1 MSDDGSSTHD
11 SLDLQAAKRELL
23 ERLLEKEGIELHDA
37 ETIYPR
43 QSSHKIP
50 LSFAQ
55 QRLWFLDQLDSGKSV
70 YNICRGYRLSG
81 RLDIDALT
89 QSFNAIVRRYEILR
103 TVFITVDDQPVQ
115 FIIPNLTLTIPVL
128 DLRTLSPAEQATET
142 SRLANKEVGYFF
154 DLARGPLSRLSL
166 VRLSTEKHVLVFAA
180 HQIICDGWSV
190 SLFFRELESLY
201 RVYSSNG
208 SAALPELIIQFA
220 DYAVWQRELVK
231 GPIIDSQ
238 LSYWKERLAGI
249 LPAFELSTDH
259 QRPGIQTF
267 RGARETVEITEPM
280 TNAIKELG
288 RNHGATLFVTLMA
301 VFNVLLYRYTAQEE
315 ILIGFSISNR
325 YQAAIQ
331 NLIGFFV
338 NTLVLRTN
346 LSGDFTFSQ
355 LLSRVRDDCREA
367 YAHQDLSFEKL
378 VEELQP
384 QRDLARNPLF
394 QVMFLFQ
401 NSPAS
406 DFQLPGITVEP
417 VPVDSSISK
426 FDLTLSLTERLQK
439 LTGFFEYSTDL
450 FEPATIRRMI
460 GHFQTLLK
468 GIVANPGQPISTLGF
483 LTEAERD
490 QLIVQWNNTEADYP
504 KESCL
509 HESFEAQVER
519 TPDAIALEFDGQQL
533 SYAKLNARANQLGR
547 YLRGRGV
554 GPGKLVGIC
563 AERSLEMA
571 VGLLGILKAGGAYV
585 PLDPSY
591 PRERLAFMLEDAQV
605 SVLLT
610 QAKLVEDRGWRMEDG
625 DPRSSILDPRL
636 QVVFVDRDWDEISQ
650 QSDKNLLSQVYS
662 IDLAYVI
669 YTSGSTG
676 QPKGVQI
683 SHRSILNCL
692 CAIGDDVALTATD
705 VFLALTTISFDI
717 ASLELFLPLITGAK
731 LVLASRDEASDA
743 KLLLDRLTECGATA
757 MQATP
762 SAWKLLLDVGWRGS
776 QNFKILCGGEVL
788 SRSLADQL
796 MEGDASL
803 WNLYG
808 PTETTIWSTIAKVEP
823 SESPVPIGRPIANTQ
838 IYILDSHLQPAPV
851 GVHGELYIGGDGLAR
866 GYLNRPELTAEKFVV
881 NPFSSEPGARLYRT
895 GDLARYLPDGSIEF
909 LGRVDNQ
916 IKIRGHRIEL
926 GEIETVLNQHP
937 SVKESVVIASSF
949 PPPRRGRIKVGV
961 TPLTSSVREETPL
974 SLPSPV
980 EGEGVSESD
989 RNLIAYLVSN
999 TERPLATE
1007 VRSFLKEKLP
1017 DYMIPS
1023 SFVFLDVLPL
1033 TPNGKIDRNA
1043 LPPPD
1048 GERPAARPRLRR
1060 AAHRD

>member
-11 SLDLQAAKRELL
+11 SLDLRAAKRELL
-23 ERLLEKEGIELHDA
+23 ERLLGKEGIELHDA

-70 YNICRGYRLSG
+70 YNICRAYRLRG

-89 QSFNAIVRRYEILR
+89 QSFNEIVRRHEILR
-103 TVFITVDDQPVQ
+103 TVFPTVDDQPVQ
-115 FIIPNLTLTIPVL
+115 FIIPNLPLTIPVL
-128 DLRTLSPAEQATET
+128 DLQKLSPAEQETET
-142 SRLANKEVGYFF
+142 SRLANEEVGYSF
-154 DLARGPLSRLSL
+154 DLARGPLLRLRL
-166 VRLSTEKHVLVFAA
+166 MRLSTEKHVLVFAA

-201 RVYSSNG
+201 RVYSSNE

-267 RGARETVEITEPM
+267 RGARETVEITEPI

-288 RNHGATLFVTLMA
+288 RNHSATLFVTLMA

-401 NSPAS
+401 NSPAA

-417 VPVDSSISK
+417 AAVDSSISK

-483 LTEAERD
+483 LTEAEGD

-504 KESCL
+504 KDSCL
-509 HESFEAQVER
+509 HELFEAQVER

-533 SYAKLNARANQLGR
+533 SYAKLNVRANQLAHH
-547 YLRGRGV
+547 LQKQGV
-554 GPGKLVGIC
+554 GPGKLIGIC
-563 AERSLEMA
+563 VERSLEMA

-591 PRERLAFMLEDAQV
+591 PRERLAFMLEDASV

-610 QAKLVEDRGWRMEDG
+610 QAKLVEDRGWRHVLSKVEGMEDG

-636 QVVFVDRDWDEISQ
+636 QVVFVDRDRDEIAQ
-650 QSDKNLLSQVYS
+650 QSNKNPLSQVYS
-662 IDLAYVI
+662 TDLVYVI

-676 QPKGVQI
+676 QPKGVQV

-692 CAIGDDVALTATD
+692 CAIGENVALKAKD

-743 KLLLDRLTECGATA
+743 KLLSDRLTECGATA

-762 SAWKLLLDVGWRGS
+762 SAWKLLLDAGWRGS
-776 QNFKILCGGEVL
+776 RNFKILCGGEVL
-788 SRSLADQL
+788 SRPLADQL
-796 MEGDASL
+796 LQGGARL

-823 SESPVPIGRPIANTQ
+823 SETPVPIGRPIAHTQ
-838 IYILDSHLQPAPV
+838 IYILDSHLQPVPV
-851 GVHGELYIGGDGLAR
+851 GAHGELYIGGDGLAR
-866 GYLNRPELTAEKFVV
+866 EYLNRPELTAEKFVR
-881 NPFSSEPGARLYRT
+881 NPFSDQPG
-895 GDLARYLPDGSIEF
+895 LASLPDGRPRALSAGWE
-909 LGRVDNQ
+909 
-916 IKIRGHRIEL
+916 HRI
-926 GEIETVLNQHP
+926 
-937 SVKESVVIASSF
+937 SRS
-949 PPPRRGRIKVGV
+949 RRRPGKGPWI
-961 TPLTSSVREETPL
+961 
-974 SLPSPV
+974 
-980 EGEGVSESD
+980 SD
-989 RNLIAYLVSN
+989 
-999 TERPLATE
+999 
-1007 VRSFLKEKLP
+1007 
-1017 DYMIPS
+1017 
-1023 SFVFLDVLPL
+1023 
-1033 TPNGKIDRNA
+1033 
-1043 LPPPD
+1043 
-1048 GERPAARPRLRR
+1048 
-1060 AAHRD
+1060 